1 MFVLT
6 ETYKAVQG
14 NDSTDFTVF
23 LGIVTAI
30 IVGFAIWAAIS
41 VWKGR

>member
-23 LGIVTAI
+23 LGIVTAV
-30 IVGFAIWAAIS
+30 IVGFAIWAVIF
-41 VWKGR
+41 VWRGR